1 MSLSTPSTAARPPVK
16 YVPFKATQIPQ
27 SLGLNQ
33 RGNGATGDSERRPLA
48 TPLAAFAQEY
58 PARREAMALVKIKR
72 LGVATP
78 SRLLFSP
85 PGEYRAIAVD

>member
-1 MSLSTPSTAARPPVK
+1 VK

-48 TPLAAFAQEY
+48 TPLAAYCPGIPRTPRGHGAGKDKTAWRRDAKPFAVL
-58 PARREAMALVKIKR
+58 PT
-72 LGVATP
+72 G
-78 SRLLFSP
+78 
-85 PGEYRAIAVD
+85 